1 MKTCEWLIDG
11 SQSCGKPCEGKNALC
26 ATHSRLSRK
35 LVDDAKK
42 QAEKRSS
49 LLQKPPKVR
58 VKDLKDSNLWIPF
71 SKYIRLRDSDDN
83 GLCTCFTCG
92 LQQDWNSGGMQAGHF
107 IGRRHWAT
115 RYHEKNVHAQ
125 CTRCNMYQSGMQYEY
140 GLKLDAKYGE
150 GTSKELW
157 QLSTMTVKFTQQEI
171 DDLAAHYRNLVKE
184 KLRNMSAQNVFV
196 NQERET
202 I

>member
-1 MKTCEWLIDG
+1 MSWNVCKQPECEAYTARPDG
-11 SQSCGKPCEGKNALC
+11 DYCESCRRANAKESENEKKSISKRAQMIERQKAKNS
-26 ATHSRLSRK
+26 T
-35 LVDDAKK
+35 
-42 QAEKRSS
+42 
-49 LLQKPPKVR
+49 
-58 VKDLKDSNLWIPF
+58 VKDLKDSNLWVPF
-71 SKYIRLRDSDDN
+71 SKYIRLRDSDEN

-125 CTRCNMYQSGMQYEY
+125 CARCNMYQSGMQYEY

-184 KLRNMSAQNVFV
+184 KLRNMSA
-196 NQERET
+196 
-202 I
+202 